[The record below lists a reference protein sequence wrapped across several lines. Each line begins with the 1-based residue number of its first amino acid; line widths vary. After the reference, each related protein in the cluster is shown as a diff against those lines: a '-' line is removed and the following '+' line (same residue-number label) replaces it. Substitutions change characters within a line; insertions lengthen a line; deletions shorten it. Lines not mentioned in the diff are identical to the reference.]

1 MNLNLEQLLMLR
13 ELHIN
18 LDELIEGLQLHHANL
33 ETALKKIYLFLN
45 EKLKV
50 ETLYIETQDESLNF
64 RVFCYGRGDGEIKRK
79 TPQLLKIDRPG
90 TFTTNGL
97 FWAVQPIKMS
107 ETNIG
112 SIGLAF
118 GSDAIPYK
126 EITLEILNTVSEL
139 LDNYFFSIYTSRLKH
154 SLIMGIQSALKNH
167 SIVDSIDGAVYVLKK
182 EIPFKKMILLYSDHE
197 LTGNSRINYLIY
209 EDYSRVY
216 DSSETRHAGLDE
228 FVKDTDGC
236 LSAHTDELKKV
247 LGDNDLM
254 VSYLLDGLI
263 EEDLIGKVIF
273 VPEEGVTFSVF
284 CREIIQVFTETL
296 RQRLVDFNRERNNL
310 RKFFPDQVIEKLITQ
325 PHYEKLHLQPRKAD
339 IGIIFADI
347 SGFTKMSEQILI
359 SPERITKFIDTWS
372 NEVVTRVFPLGACL
386 DKLVGDCI
394 ILLFGPPFYADTPQQ
409 IASNVIKAAEII
421 VEVTSK
427 IFQMPEYEDIR
438 KHPDFDKFGMAIGTN
453 YCPAVVGLIG
463 PNDDLTA
470 FSSGMNITARL
481 QGLAKAGEI
490 FVTERLHDLLKP
502 MNEWRLEGPESMPV
516 KNVAKPLVYY
526 RVFTAEKSAQAGA
539 KEVS

>member
-1 MNLNLEQLLMLR
+1 MSLNLEQLLMLR
-13 ELHIN
+13 ELHIS
-18 LDELIEGLQLHHANL
+18 LDSLIEELQLHHASL
-33 ETALKKIYLFLN
+33 ETALGKIYLFLN

-50 ETLYIETQDESLNF
+50 ETLYVETQDESLNH

-90 TFTTNGL
+90 TFTTGGM
-97 FWAVQPIKMS
+97 FWVVQPIEMS
-107 ETNIG
+107 DTNIG

-118 GSDAIPYK
+118 DSDVVPHK
-126 EITLEILNTVSEL
+126 EIAAEILHTLSEL
-139 LDNYFFSIYTSRLKH
+139 LDNYFFNIYTNRLKH

-197 LTGNSRINYLIY
+197 LTGHSRINYLIY
-209 EDYSRVY
+209 EDYTRVY
-216 DSSETRHAGLDE
+216 NSEETRHAGLDE

-236 LSAHTDELKKV
+236 LSASTDELKKV

-273 VPEEGVTFSVF
+273 VPEDSVTFSIF

-296 RQRLVDFNRERNNL
+296 RQRLVDFNRERNTL
-310 RKFFPDQVIEKLITQ
+310 RKFFPDKVIEKLIAE
-325 PHYEKLHLQPRKAD
+325 PGYEKLHLKPRGAE

-347 SGFTKMSEQILI
+347 SGFTKMSEQILV
-359 SPERITKFIDTWS
+359 SPERITRFIDTWS
-372 NEVVTRVFPLGACL
+372 NEIVTRVFPLGACL

-394 ILLFGPPFYADTPQQ
+394 ILLFGPPFYSDTPQQ
-409 IASNVIKAAEII
+409 IAENVIKAAEII

-427 IFQMPEYEDIR
+427 VFQMPEYEDIR
-438 KHPDFDKFGMAIGTN
+438 KHPDYAKFGVAIGAN

-470 FSSGMNITARL
+470 FSSGMNMTARL
-481 QGLAKAGEI
+481 QGLAKASQI
-490 FVTERLHDLLKP
+490 LVTERLHDLLKP
-502 MNEWRLEGPESMPV
+502 MNLWHLEGPESMSV
-516 KNVAKPLVYY
+516 KNVEKPLVYY
-526 RVFTAEKSAQAGA
+526 QVSSVEKGAQDGAE
-539 KEVS
+539 